1 MLHCVKPDIPGGQ
14 ILLYFTSYRNF
25 YLTSFF
31 KLNLILWYSWWWVVF
46 SGFALLFEFA
56 KSPAMHVCVP
66 TCWLP
71 RCANVFGPSVAYQRA
86 ESMSTSHFYVPT
98 CKKSC
103 RRALRRS
110 NISTWHANVPKS
122 VLVFQTFLLRNAKG
136 NFYNL
141 LLYKK
146 FYIILD
152 IILINIM
159 CKCIVHINCI
169 ILYFLKLFC
178 SLVRNGN
185 IKRPGF
191 YTLQARRV
199 FSNFPQQKQLSKIKN
214 TCEYCG
220 LFEFWSA
227 WDGDPG

>member
-14 ILLYFTSYRNF
+14 TLLYFTSYRNF

-31 KLNLILWYSWWWVVF
+31 KLNLTLRYSWWWVVF

-56 KSPAMHVCVP
+56 KLRAMHVCVP

-71 RCANVFGPSVAYQRA
+71 RCVNVFGASFAYQRA

-98 CKKSC
+98 CKKTC
-103 RRALRRS
+103 RRALRLS

-122 VLVFQTFLLRNAKG
+122 VLVFQTFLWRNAKG
-136 NFYNL
+136 NFYTL

-152 IILINIM
+152 IILIHIM
-159 CKCIVHINCI
+159 CKCIVHII
-169 ILYFLKLFC
+169 VLYYIFW
-178 SLVRNGN
+178 
-185 IKRPGF
+185 
-191 YTLQARRV
+191 
-199 FSNFPQQKQLSKIKN
+199 NFFAL
-214 TCEYCG
+214 
-220 LFEFWSA
+220 
-227 WDGDPG
+227 

>member
-14 ILLYFTSYRNF
+14 ILLYFTSYCNF

-31 KLNLILWYSWWWVVF
+31 KLNLILRYSWWWVVL
-46 SGFALLFEFA
+46 SGFVLLLELA
-56 KSPAMHVCVP
+56 KSRAMYAYVP
-66 TCWLP
+66 TCWRP
-71 RCANVFGPSVAYQRA
+71 RCANVFGASVACQRA
-86 ESMSTSHFYVPT
+86 KSMSPSHFYVPT
-98 CKKSC
+98 CKKTC

-110 NISTWHANVPKS
+110 NIWTWRANVPKS

-136 NFYNL
+136 NFYIL

-152 IILINIM
+152 ILIHIM
-159 CKCIVHINCI
+159 CTCIVHINCI

-178 SLVRNGN
+178 CLVRNGN

-191 YTLQARRV
+191 YALQAKRA
-199 FSNFPQQKQLSKIKN
+199 FSNFPQLKQLNKIKN
-214 TCEYCG
+214 TREYCG

-227 WDGDPG
+227 WVGDPG